1 VKKIKVFD
9 NKCLSVGC
17 DFYQTCAKNSVSF
30 AYQTRLKFMPIIKNE
45 TECHSSTSG
54 KRFDMR
60 DNNYPNK
67 MDYIYEYRLYS
78 AKDVVDFL

>member
-1 VKKIKVFD
+1 MKKIKVFN

-17 DFYQTCAKNSVSF
+17 DFYQTCTKNSVSST
-30 AYQTRLKFMPIIKNE
+30 YQTYKKFIPVINNE

-67 MDYIYEYRLYS
+67 FDYIYNYYLHP
-78 AKDVVDFL
+78 AKDVVDFV

>member
-1 VKKIKVFD
+1 M
-9 NKCLSVGC
+9 SR
-17 DFYQTCAKNSVSF
+17 T
-30 AYQTRLKFMPIIKNE
+30 YQTRLKFMPVIVNE

-67 MDYIYEYRLYS
+67 MDYIYEYKLYD
-78 AKDVVDFL
+78 AKDVVDFV

>member
-1 VKKIKVFD
+1 MKKIKVFN

-17 DFYQTCAKNSVSF
+17 DFYQTCAKNSVSP
-30 AYQTRLKFMPIIKNE
+30 AYQTKLKFMPIIHNE

-54 KRFDMR
+54 KRFDLR

-67 MDYIYEYRLYS
+67 LDYMYNYHLHPSEN
-78 AKDVVDFL
+78 VVDFL